1 MNLISRI
8 VIYLI
13 LLTSM
18 GMAYN
23 TLGIGVNVFNP
34 LHSATFY
41 HKYIYYGADFLHI
54 GISATSIQETDYE
67 SGSGYDETD
76 TNDGQASINLLM
88 PRLGFRIPSKNIGQI
103 QRYNQIEGYL
113 IFPMLKTSG
122 DLELDNDAEEQIKD
136 ALDLMGFK
144 VSHSVQYN
152 FTSQLSL
159 VAEVGLNW
167 IFWDSTQESEN
178 QYSSYTEK
186 SENALSTNFSMT
198 YNKLSLHFKLK

>member
-1 MNLISRI
+1 MKLIPRI
-8 VIYLI
+8 VINLI

-18 GMAYN
+18 SMAYN
-23 TLGIGVNVFNP
+23 TLGIGVNVANP
-34 LHSATFY
+34 LQSATFY
-41 HKYIYYGADFLHI
+41 HNKIYYGVDFLHI
-54 GISATSIQETDYE
+54 GISATSILETDYV

-113 IFPMLKTSG
+113 ILPMLKTSG
-122 DLELDNDAEEQIKD
+122 DMKLDSDAEDQIKD

-159 VAEVGLNW
+159 VADVGLNW
-167 IFWDSTQESEN
+167 IFWDSSQESEN
-178 QYSSYTEK
+178 EYSSYTKK
-186 SENALSTNFSMT
+186 SENELSANLSMT
-198 YNKLSLHFKLK
+198 YTKLSLHFKLK